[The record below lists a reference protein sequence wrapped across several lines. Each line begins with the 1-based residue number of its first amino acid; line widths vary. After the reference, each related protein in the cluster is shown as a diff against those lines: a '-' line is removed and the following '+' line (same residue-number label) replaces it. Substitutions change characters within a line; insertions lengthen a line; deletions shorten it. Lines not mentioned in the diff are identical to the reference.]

1 MKRLGRR
8 FAERID
14 IQIVMGSVI
23 TVKIGMITIQ
33 HMHGYQRFLPVEANM
48 QVRAGAADEQ
58 ERQRGEKHDPGPI
71 HRHGASIAAGDAI
84 GQKMP

>member
-23 TVKIGMITIQ
+23 TVKISMIIIQ
-33 HMHGYQRFLPVEANM
+33 HMHGYQRFLSVETNM

-58 ERQRGEKHDPGPI
+58 ERQRGENHDPGPI
-71 HRHGASIAAGDAI
+71 HQHGASIAVGGVI
-84 GQKMP
+84 GQKTP